1 MQFTHSL
8 AIIPKNLA
16 LQNAKKRTKK
26 IMPKKYTLGID
37 IGSTTVKYVV
47 CDENFSIVAK
57 AYTPHDTKQASTLLR
72 LLEELSQT
80 YGELYSNIEKV
91 YITGSGATRIAPT
104 INARFVQEVNA
115 VVLAVEHNHPD
126 VRAVIELGGQ
136 DAKIMHFKQD
146 ENGKKSVITSMNDKC
161 ASGTGATIEKC
172 TMKVG
177 MESEEIQKLIFQ
189 TDTLHHVAA
198 KCGVFAETDI
208 VNLVKTSVP
217 REEIMNSLADA
228 IVMQNLTVLTRGNTL
243 MPNVLLLGG
252 PNAYLPFLQ
261 ECWRMRIAEIWDERD
276 IAYDK
281 HNINQLINVPENA
294 QYYAALGAVIF
305 GEGEANN
312 GKDFAGLT
320 QLKTLVESGDIDED
334 DNCDTPLVKSSE
346 ELLAFKDTYAIK
358 PFKTPTLTKK
368 TTCFL
373 GIDGGSTSSKAVLCD
388 EEGKLLLKVYQ
399 LSKGNPIVDTLELL
413 EKIEAQN
420 SHGFYDIQGLG
431 VTGYAADVLEGALR
445 ADANI
450 IETIA
455 HMKSAQKTFGESIN
469 VICDIG
475 GQDIKV
481 LFMENGM
488 MKNFRLSNQ
497 CSAGNGTLLQSM
509 AKQFGVPM
517 EGFADVAFAAKKA
530 PMFNY
535 GCAVFLDTDRVN
547 FQKEGYSKEEL
558 FAGISKV
565 LPKNVWQYVVQAP
578 NLGAFGKH
586 FVLQGGT
593 QYNQAALKAQVD
605 YIKEKVPD
613 AKIDIHPHP
622 GEAGAY
628 GAALEAK
635 EIVMQRGYATFCGMK
650 EALQMTYTSKTD
662 ESTRCH
668 FCNIKCSRTFIDT
681 QTPSSES
688 VRYIAGFSCEEGTVE
703 SREALK
709 ALKSS
714 RKALQ
719 KSIPNL
725 VKKESIDL
733 FESHHKITDRPDASM
748 RIHEQ
753 KVKVTLGGWGPTLR
767 KEVSRP
773 FHLSSAQDKVYRHN
787 VKIAIP
793 KVLNIYSLAPF
804 LRTYLEALEVDSK
817 NIIFSDFSNEDMFL
831 EGAKYGSVDS
841 CYPAKVAQSH
851 VYALLYEK
859 KFARM
864 NFEYLWFP
872 SVTELPGY
880 VEYVTGQTSCPVISG
895 TPKVIW
901 SAFTK
906 EKNLFA
912 QKNIEYVDDAL
923 NFDNKKLLK
932 KQLFTQW
939 KERLRITEDESNWA
953 VEQAWKALDKNDE
966 KIMKEGRTILDEAV
980 ANDEIVILLLS
991 RPYHSDPGLNHEVLD
1006 EFQSLGYK
1014 TLSMRAIPKDE
1025 AYLSDYFGEEIKEGY
1040 IKSVYDI
1047 RDVWAE
1053 NYSTNSSQKVWAA
1066 KFAAR
1071 HPNVAV
1077 LDLSSFKCGH
1087 DAPTYA
1093 IIDKIL
1099 SASHTPHLTLHDID
1113 ANKPGGS
1120 IKIRVKTFAYT
1131 LEQYKQSLTPKGAKK
1146 QYNSYKKGVTA

>member
-1 MQFTHSL
+1 MTKV
-8 AIIPKNLA
+8 IKNKTYA
-16 LQNAKKRTKK
+16 
-26 IMPKKYTLGID
+26 LGID
-37 IGSTTVKYVV
+37 IGSTTVKYVL
-47 CDENFSIVAK
+47 CDTNFTIVAK
-57 AYTPHDTKQASTLLR
+57 AYTPHDTKQAPTLLN
-72 LLEELSQT
+72 LLETLSQSHKKQ
-80 YGELYSNIEKV
+80 YDQIDKV

-104 INARFVQEVNA
+104 LNARFVQEVNA
-115 VVLAVEHNHPD
+115 VVLAVENLHPD
-126 VRAVIELGGQ
+126 VNAVVELGGQ
-136 DAKIMHFKQD
+136 DAKIIHFKEGKD
-146 ENGKKSVITSMNDKC
+146 GKKTVLTSMNDKC

-177 MESEEIQKLIFQ
+177 MENSEVQKLTFQ
-189 TDTLHHVAA
+189 TDKLHHVAA

-217 REEIMNSLADA
+217 SNEIMNSLADA

-243 MPNVLLLGG
+243 MPKVLLLGG
-252 PNAYLPFLQ
+252 PNTYLPFLQ
-261 ECWRMRIAEIWDERD
+261 ECWRMRISELWDERG
-276 IAYDK
+276 ITYDK
-281 HNINQLINVPENA
+281 HNINELIIVPDNA

-305 GEGEANN
+305 GEGEANHD
-312 GKDFAGLT
+312 KSFSGLI
-320 QLKTLVESGDIDED
+320 QLKTLVDTGGNS
-334 DNCDTPLVKSSE
+334 DNANNDAPLVSSPE
-346 ELLAFKDTYAIK
+346 ELEAFKTRYTIK
-358 PFKTPTLTKK
+358 AFTPPVLTEK
-368 TTCFL
+368 TTCYL
-373 GIDGGSTSSKAVLCD
+373 GIDGGSTSSKAVLVD
-388 EEGKLLLKVYQ
+388 EKGELLLKVYQ
-399 LSKGNPIVDTLELL
+399 LSKGNPIKDTLELL
-413 EKIEAQN
+413 QKIKEAD
-420 SHGFYDIQGLG
+420 SHHYYDIKGLG
-431 VTGYAADVLEGALR
+431 VTGYAADVLGGALK

-455 HMKSAQKTFGESIN
+455 HMKSAQKAFGESIN

-509 AKQFGVPM
+509 AKQFGVPV
-517 EGFADVAFAAKKA
+517 EGFADVAFSAKKA

-547 FQKEGYSKEEL
+547 FQKEGYTKEEL

-578 NLGAFGKH
+578 NLAAFGNH

-605 YIKEKVPD
+605 YIKEKVPNARVD
-613 AKIDIHPHP
+613 VHPHP

-628 GAALEAK
+628 GAALEALHVVRHK
-635 EIVMQRGYATFCGMK
+635 GYASFVGLE

-668 FCNIKCSRTFIDT
+668 FCAINCSRTFIDT
-681 QTPSSES
+681 QTPSSDT
-688 VRYIAGFSCEEGTVE
+688 VRYIAGFACEDGTVE
-703 SREALK
+703 SVEAFK
-709 ALKSS
+709 ALKKE
-714 RKALQ
+714 RKGLQ
-719 KSIPNL
+719 ETVPNL
-725 VKKESIDL
+725 VKKESVSLFAPTYDL
-733 FESHHKITDRPDASM
+733 EESPTITTQIR
-748 RIHEQ
+748 EQ
-753 KVKVTLGGWGPTLR
+753 EDKVTLGGWGPTLR
-767 KEVSRP
+767 KEISRD
-773 FHLSSAQDKVYRHN
+773 FKLSTAEDQAYRKELH
-787 VKIAIP
+787 IAIP

-804 LRTYLEALEVDSK
+804 LRTYLEALGIPAL
-817 NIIFSDFSNEDMFL
+817 NIQFSGFSNEDMYL

-851 VYALLYEK
+851 VYSLMYSK
-859 KFARM
+859 KFAKKT
-864 NFEYLWFP
+864 FDYLWFP
-872 SVTELPGY
+872 AVTELPGY
-880 VEYVTGQTSCPVISG
+880 VKHTMGQTSCPIISG
-895 TPKVIW
+895 TPKVVW

-906 EKNLFA
+906 EKDLFEE
-912 QKNIEYVDDAL
+912 KGLTYVDEAL
-923 NFDNKKLLK
+923 NFDNKALLK
-932 KQLFTQW
+932 KQLFATW
-939 KERLRITEDESNWA
+939 SEYLRITEDENNWA
-953 VEQAWKALDKNDE
+953 AEQAWKALDQNDAE
-966 KIMKEGRTILDEAV
+966 IMREGRTVLDEV
-980 ANDEIVILLLS
+980 VKNNEIVILLLG

-1006 EFQSLGYK
+1006 EFQSLGFK

-1025 AYLSDYFGEEIKEGY
+1025 AYLMQYFGEDVVAGFIE
-1040 IKSVYDI
+1040 SPYDI
-1047 RDVWAE
+1047 RDVWLE
-1053 NYSTNSSQKVWAA
+1053 NFSTNSAQKVWAT

-1099 SASHTPHLTLHDID
+1099 GASRTPHLTLHDID

-1131 LEQYKQSLTPKGAKK
+1131 LEQYKQTL
-1146 QYNSYKKGVTA
+1146 QNSQKMVSPNDEKVLV

>member
-1 MQFTHSL
+1 MTK
-8 AIIPKNLA
+8 AIGKEQYA
-16 LQNAKKRTKK
+16 
-26 IMPKKYTLGID
+26 LGID
-37 IGSTTVKYVV
+37 IGSTTVKYVL
-47 CDENFSIVAK
+47 CDEHFNIVAK
-57 AYTPHDTKQASTLLR
+57 AYTPHDTKQAPTLLR

-80 YGELYSNIEKV
+80 HPNDYNKIDKV
-91 YITGSGATRIAPT
+91 YITGSGASRIAPT
-104 INARFVQEVNA
+104 LNARFVQEVNA
-115 VVLAVEHNHPD
+115 VVLAVEHNHPE

-136 DAKIMHFKQD
+136 DAKIIHFKQSED
-146 ENGKKSVITSMNDKC
+146 GKRSVLTSMNDKC

-177 MESEEIQKLIFQ
+177 MESEDVQKLVFQ
-189 TDTLHHVAA
+189 TDKLHHVAA

-217 REEIMNSLADA
+217 SDEIMNSLADA

-252 PNAYLPFLQ
+252 PNTYLPFLQ
-261 ECWRMRIAEIWDERD
+261 ECWRMRISEIWDERGVP
-276 IAYDK
+276 YDK
-281 HNINQLINVPENA
+281 SKINALISVPDNA

-312 GKDFAGLT
+312 DKPFTGLI
-320 QLKTLVESGDIDED
+320 QLKTLVDTGGTTSN
-334 DNCDTPLVKSSE
+334 DNNDAPLVSSE
-346 ELLAFKDTYAIK
+346 EELKAFKDAYAIK
-358 PFKTPTLTKK
+358 PFTPPVLTEKTI
-368 TTCFL
+368 CFL
-373 GIDGGSTSSKAVLCD
+373 GLDGGSTSSKAVLCD
-388 EEGKLLLKVYQ
+388 ENGEMLLKVYQ
-399 LSKGNPIVDTLELL
+399 LSKGNPIEDTLELL
-413 EKIEAQN
+413 QEIQAN
-420 SHGFYDIQGLG
+420 DPHGYYDVKGLG
-431 VTGYAADVLEGALR
+431 VTGYAADVLGGALN

-455 HMKSAQKTFGESIN
+455 HMKSAQKAFGESIN

-509 AKQFGVPM
+509 AKQFGVPV
-517 EGFADVAFAAKKA
+517 EGFADIAFAAKQA

-578 NLGAFGKH
+578 NLAAFGDH

-605 YIKEKVPD
+605 YIKDKVPHARVD
-613 AKIDIHPHP
+613 VHPHP

-628 GAALEAK
+628 GAAIEAK
-635 EIVMQRGYATFCGMK
+635 DVVQQRGHATFSGMK
-650 EALQMTYTSKTD
+650 EALQMTYTSRTD
-662 ESTRCH
+662 EETRCT
-668 FCNIKCSRTFIDT
+668 FCSINCSRTFIDT
-681 QTPSSES
+681 QTPSSDT

-703 SREALK
+703 SHAALK
-709 ALKSS
+709 ILKDS
-714 RKALQ
+714 RKNLQ
-719 KSIPNL
+719 KNTPNL

-733 FESHHKITDRPDASM
+733 FTSNYTLESSPTDTTKIT
-748 RIHEQ
+748 EQ
-753 KVKVTLGGWGPTLR
+753 QVKVTLGGWGPTLR
-767 KEVSRP
+767 KQVHRN
-773 FHLSSAQDKVYRHN
+773 FQLSTIHDKNYRRN
-787 VKIAIP
+787 LKIAIP

-804 LRTYLEALEVDSK
+804 LRTYLEALDLSAT
-817 NIIFSDFSNEDMFL
+817 NILFSDFSNEDMFL

-859 KFARM
+859 KFARK
-864 NFEYLWFP
+864 NFEYMWFP
-872 SVTELPGY
+872 AVTELPGY
-880 VEYVTGQTSCPVISG
+880 VKHTMGQTSCPIISG
-895 TPKVIW
+895 TPKVVY

-906 EKNLFA
+906 ERDLF
-912 QKNIEYVDDAL
+912 KEKEIDYVEDAL
-923 NFDNKKLLK
+923 NFDNKALLK
-932 KQLFTQW
+932 KQLFNTW
-939 KERLRITEDESNWA
+939 KTKLRITEDENNWA
-953 VEQAWKALDKNDE
+953 VEQAWKALDQNDAD
-966 KIMKEGRTILDEAV
+966 IMSEGRTILDDAI
-980 ANDEIVILLLS
+980 ANDEVVILLLG

-1006 EFQSLGYK
+1006 EFQSLGFK

-1025 AYLSDYFGEEIKEGY
+1025 SYLSQYFAADVKQQHVT
-1040 IKSVYDI
+1040 SAYDI

-1053 NYSTNSSQKVWAA
+1053 NFSTNSAQKVWAA

-1071 HPNVAV
+1071 HPNLAV

-1099 SASHTPHLTLHDID
+1099 GASRTPHLTLHDID

-1131 LEQYKQSLTPKGAKK
+1131 LDQYQHTLTNRKVLSPDNTHQSQVA
-1146 QYNSYKKGVTA
+1146 GVLV

>member
-1 MQFTHSL
+1 MTKPL
-8 AIIPKNLA
+8 I
-16 LQNAKKRTKK
+16 AK
-26 IMPKKYTLGID
+26 YALGID

-47 CDENFSIVAK
+47 CDEHFNILQK
-57 AYTPHDTKQASTLLR
+57 AYTPHDTKQAPTLLR
-72 LLEELSQT
+72 LLQELSLT
-80 YGELYSNIEKV
+80 HPDIYNNIDKV

-115 VVLAVEHNHPD
+115 VVLAVEHLHPD

-136 DAKIMHFKQD
+136 DAKIMHFKVSED
-146 ENGKKSVITSMNDKC
+146 GKRSVLSSMNDKC

-177 MESEEIQKLIFQ
+177 MESDEVQKLTFE
-189 TDTLHHVAA
+189 TDKLHHVAA

-217 REEIMNSLADA
+217 SHEIMNSLADA

-243 MPNVLLLGG
+243 MPKVLLLGG
-252 PNAYLPFLQ
+252 PNTYLPFLQ
-261 ECWRMRIAEIWDERD
+261 ECWRMRISELWDERGVQ
-276 IAYDK
+276 YDK
-281 HNINQLINVPENA
+281 EKIHELIIVPDNA

-305 GEGEANN
+305 GEGEANHD
-312 GKDFAGLT
+312 KPFTGLI
-320 QLKTLVESGDIDED
+320 QLKTLVDTGGVTQNEND
-334 DNCDTPLVKSSE
+334 DTPLVSSTE
-346 ELLAFKDTYAIK
+346 ELQAFQEQYTIK
-358 PFKTPTLTKK
+358 AFTPPVLTEK

-388 EEGKLLLKVYQ
+388 AQGKLLLKVYQ

-413 EKIEAQN
+413 QKIQAQDPN
-420 SHGFYDIQGLG
+420 HFYDIRGLG
-431 VTGYAADVLEGALR
+431 VTGYAADVLGGALN

-455 HMKSAQKTFGESIN
+455 HMKSAQKAFGEDIN

-509 AKQFGVPM
+509 AKQFGVPI
-517 EGFADVAFAAKKA
+517 ENYADTAFSAKKA
-530 PMFNY
+530 PLFNY

-558 FAGISKV
+558 FAGIAKV

-578 NLGAFGKH
+578 NLAAFGDH

-593 QYNQAALKAQVD
+593 QYNQAALKAQID
-605 YIKEKVPD
+605 YIKDKVPH
-613 AKIDIHPHP
+613 ARIDVHPHP

-635 EIVMQRGYATFCGMK
+635 DMVTQRGYATFVGME

-668 FCNIKCSRTFIDT
+668 FCSINCSRTFIDT
-681 QTPSSES
+681 QTPSSQS

-703 SREALK
+703 SHEALK
-709 ALKSS
+709 LLKES
-714 RKALQ
+714 RKNLQ
-719 KSIPNL
+719 QNTPNL
-725 VKKESIDL
+725 VKKESMSLFAPTYDL
-733 FESHHKITDRPDASM
+733 ETKPTASTQ
-748 RIHEQ
+748 IKEQ
-753 KVKVTLGGWGPTLR
+753 QVKVTLGGWGPTLR
-767 KEVSRP
+767 KEISRN
-773 FHLSSAQDKVYRHN
+773 FLESSPESKNYRKN
-787 VKIAIP
+787 LQIAIP

-804 LRTYLEALEVDSK
+804 LRTYLEALDLSPMH
-817 NIIFSDFSNEDMFL
+817 IQFSGFSNEDMFL

-851 VYALLYEK
+851 VYALMYSK
-859 KFARM
+859 KFAKKH
-864 NFEYLWFP
+864 FDHLWFP
-872 SVTELPGY
+872 AVTHLPGY
-880 VEYVTGQTSCPVISG
+880 LKHTMGQTSCPIISG
-895 TPKVIW
+895 TPKVVY

-906 EKNLFA
+906 EKNLFEE
-912 QKNIEYVDDAL
+912 KGIDYVEDAL
-923 NFDNKKLLK
+923 NFDNRDLLK
-932 KQLFTQW
+932 KQLFHTW
-939 KERLRITEDESNWA
+939 KDKLRITEDENNWA
-953 VEQAWKALDKNDE
+953 VEQAWKALEQNDAN
-966 KIMKEGRTILDEAV
+966 IMQEGRSILDEAV
-980 ANDEIVILLLS
+980 KKDEIVILLLG

-1006 EFQSLGYK
+1006 EFQSLGFK

-1025 AYLSDYFGEEIKEGY
+1025 TYLMQYFKNDIDFGY
-1040 IKSVYDI
+1040 VESPYDI

-1053 NYSTNSSQKVWAA
+1053 NFSTNSAQKVWAA

-1099 SASHTPHLTLHDID
+1099 GASRTPHLTLHDID

-1131 LEQYKQSLTPKGAKK
+1131 LEQYQKRLRDQQQIT
-1146 QYNSYKKGVTA
+1146 YNTEQEEMTV

>member
-1 MQFTHSL
+1 MTKAMKHSTY
-8 AIIPKNLA
+8 A
-16 LQNAKKRTKK
+16 
-26 IMPKKYTLGID
+26 LGID
-37 IGSTTVKYVV
+37 IGSTTVKYVL
-47 CDENFSIVAK
+47 CDTNFNIVAK
-57 AYTPHDTKQASTLLR
+57 AYTPHDTKQAPTLLT
-72 LLEELSQT
+72 LLETLSETHKEQ
-80 YGELYSNIEKV
+80 YDLIDKV
-91 YITGSGATRIAPT
+91 YITGSGASRIAPT
-104 INARFVQEVNA
+104 LNARFVQEVNA
-115 VVLAVEHNHPD
+115 VVLAVENLHPD
-126 VRAVIELGGQ
+126 VNAVVELGGQ
-136 DAKIMHFKQD
+136 DAKIIHFKEGKD
-146 ENGKKSVITSMNDKC
+146 GKKTVLTSMNDKC

-177 MESEEIQKLIFQ
+177 MENSEVQKLTFQ
-189 TDTLHHVAA
+189 TDKLHHVAA

-217 REEIMNSLADA
+217 SNEIMNSLADA

-243 MPNVLLLGG
+243 MPKVLLLGG
-252 PNAYLPFLQ
+252 PNTYLPFLQ
-261 ECWRMRIAEIWDERD
+261 ECWRMRIAELWDERG

-281 HNINQLINVPENA
+281 ANINELIIVPDNA

-305 GEGEANN
+305 GEGEDNHD
-312 GKDFAGLT
+312 KSFSGLI
-320 QLKTLVESGDIDED
+320 QLKTLVDTGGNS
-334 DNCDTPLVKSSE
+334 DNANNDAPLVSSPE
-346 ELLAFKDTYAIK
+346 ELEAFKTRYTIK
-358 PFKTPTLTKK
+358 AFTPPVLTEK
-368 TTCFL
+368 TTCYL
-373 GIDGGSTSSKAVLCD
+373 GIDGGSTSSKAVLVD
-388 EEGKLLLKVYQ
+388 ENGELLLKVYQ
-399 LSKGNPIVDTLELL
+399 LSKGNPIKDTLELL
-413 EKIEAQN
+413 EKIREAD
-420 SHGFYDIQGLG
+420 SHPYYDIKGLG
-431 VTGYAADVLEGALR
+431 VTGYAADVLGGALK

-455 HMKSAQKTFGESIN
+455 HMKSAQKAFGKSIN

-509 AKQFGVPM
+509 AKQFGVPV
-517 EGFADVAFAAKKA
+517 EGFADVAFAAKQA

-547 FQKEGYSKEEL
+547 FQKEGYTKEEL

-578 NLGAFGKH
+578 NLAAFGDH

-605 YIKEKVPD
+605 YIKEKVPNARVD
-613 AKIDIHPHP
+613 VHPHP

-628 GAALEAK
+628 GAALEALHVVK
-635 EIVMQRGYATFCGMK
+635 QKGYASFVGLE

-668 FCNIKCSRTFIDT
+668 FCTINCSRTFIDT
-681 QTPSSES
+681 QTPSSDT
-688 VRYIAGFSCEEGTVE
+688 VRYIAGFACEDGTVE
-703 SREALK
+703 SVEAFKTLK
-709 ALKSS
+709 KE
-714 RKALQ
+714 RKGLQ
-719 KSIPNL
+719 ETVPNL
-725 VKKESIDL
+725 VKKESVSLFAPTYDL
-733 FESHHKITDRPDASM
+733 E
-748 RIHEQ
+748 EQ
-753 KVKVTLGGWGPTLR
+753 PTVETQVREQQVKVTFGGWGPTLR
-767 KEVSRP
+767 KEVSRD
-773 FHLSSAQDKVYRHN
+773 FEHSTAEDQAYRKELH
-787 VKIAIP
+787 IAIP

-804 LRTYLEALEVDSK
+804 LRTYLEALGIPAL
-817 NIIFSDFSNEDMFL
+817 NIQFSGFSNEDMYL

-851 VYALLYEK
+851 VYSLMYSK
-859 KFARM
+859 KFAKKA
-864 NFEYLWFP
+864 FDYLWFP
-872 SVTELPGY
+872 AVTELPGY
-880 VEYVTGQTSCPVISG
+880 VKHTMGQTSCPIISG
-895 TPKVIW
+895 TPKVVW

-906 EKNLFA
+906 EKDLFEE
-912 QKNIEYVDDAL
+912 KGLTYVDEAL
-923 NFDNKKLLK
+923 NFDNKALLK
-932 KQLFTQW
+932 KQLFATW
-939 KERLRITEDESNWA
+939 SDYLRITEDENNWA
-953 VEQAWKALDKNDE
+953 AEQAWKALDQNDAD
-966 KIMKEGRTILDEAV
+966 IMREGRALLDEV
-980 ANDEIVILLLS
+980 VENNEIIILLLG

-1006 EFQSLGYK
+1006 EFQSLGFK

-1025 AYLSDYFGEEIKEGY
+1025 AYLMQYFGEDVEAGFIE
-1040 IKSVYDI
+1040 SPYDI
-1047 RDVWAE
+1047 RDVWLE
-1053 NYSTNSSQKVWAA
+1053 NFSTNSAQKVWAA

-1099 SASHTPHLTLHDID
+1099 GASRTPHLTLHDID

-1131 LEQYKQSLTPKGAKK
+1131 LEQYKQTLQNAQKMVSPNDEKVL
-1146 QYNSYKKGVTA
+1146 V

>member
-1 MQFTHSL
+1 M
-8 AIIPKNLA
+8 KE
-16 LQNAKKRTKK
+16 
-26 IMPKKYTLGID
+26 KYALGID
-37 IGSTTVKYVV
+37 IGSTTVKYVL
-47 CDENFSIVAK
+47 CNQHFHILAK
-57 AYTPHDTKQASTLLR
+57 DYTAHDTKQAPTLLR
-72 LLEELSQT
+72 LLEELSDTQPD
-80 YGELYSNIEKV
+80 LYTKIDKV
-91 YITGSGATRIAPT
+91 YITGSGASRIAPT

-126 VRAVIELGGQ
+126 VRAVVELGGQ
-136 DAKIMHFKQD
+136 DAKIIHFKQSED
-146 ENGKKSVITSMNDKC
+146 GKKSVLTSMNDKC

-177 MESEEIQKLIFQ
+177 MESEDVQKLVFE
-189 TDTLHHVAA
+189 TDKLHHVAA

-217 REEIMNSLADA
+217 SNEIMNSLADA

-252 PNAYLPFLQ
+252 PNTYLPFLQ
-261 ECWRMRIAEIWDERD
+261 ECWRMRISEIWDERGV
-276 IAYDK
+276 AYDK
-281 HNINQLINVPENA
+281 EKINELITVPDNA

-312 GKDFAGLT
+312 DKPFTGLI
-320 QLKTLVESGDIDED
+320 QLKTLVDTGGITQN
-334 DNCDTPLVKSSE
+334 DNNDTPLISSQE
-346 ELLAFKDTYAIK
+346 ELEAFQKAYAIN
-358 PFKTPTLTKK
+358 PFVPPVLTQK

-388 EEGKLLLKVYQ
+388 EKGELLLKVYQ

-413 EKIEAQN
+413 EKIQEQDPH
-420 SHGFYDIQGLG
+420 SYYDVKGLG
-431 VTGYAADVLEGALR
+431 VTGYAADVLGGALK

-455 HMKSAQKTFGESIN
+455 HMKSAQKAFGDDIN

-509 AKQFGVPM
+509 AKQFGVPV
-517 EGFADVAFAAKKA
+517 ENFADIAFAAKQA

-578 NLGAFGKH
+578 NLAAFGDH

-605 YIKEKVPD
+605 YIKDKVPH
-613 AKIDIHPHP
+613 AKVDVHPHP

-628 GAALEAK
+628 GAAIEARD
-635 EIVMQRGYATFCGMK
+635 VVHQRGYATFVGMP

-668 FCNIKCSRTFIDT
+668 FCSINCSRTFIDT
-681 QTPSSES
+681 QTPSSET

-703 SREALK
+703 SHEALK
-709 ALKSS
+709 ILKDS
-714 RKALQ
+714 RKDLQ
-719 KSIPNL
+719 ENTPNL
-725 VKKESIDL
+725 VKKESMSL
-733 FESHHKITDRPDASM
+733 FAPTYNLEEKPTDSTQ
-748 RIHEQ
+748 ISEQ
-753 KVKVTLGGWGPTLR
+753 QVKVTLGGWGPTLR
-767 KEVSRP
+767 KQVQRNFNTSNDT
-773 FHLSSAQDKVYRHN
+773 DKMYRKGLH
-787 VKIAIP
+787 IAIP

-804 LRTYLEALEVDSK
+804 LRTYLEALDI
-817 NIIFSDFSNEDMFL
+817 NPLQIQFSGFSNEDMFL

-851 VYALLYEK
+851 VYSLLYDK
-859 KFARM
+859 KFARKSFNYM
-864 NFEYLWFP
+864 WFP
-872 SVTELPGY
+872 AVTELPGY
-880 VEYVTGQTSCPVISG
+880 VKHTMGQTSCPIISG
-895 TPKVIW
+895 TPKVVY

-906 EKNLFA
+906 EKNLFEE
-912 QKNIEYVDDAL
+912 KGIDYVEDAL
-923 NFDNKKLLK
+923 NFDNKALLK
-932 KQLFTQW
+932 KQLFQTWQE
-939 KERLRITEDESNWA
+939 KLKITEDENNWA
-953 VEQAWKALDKNDE
+953 ADQAWKALDKNDAD
-966 KIMKEGRTILDEAV
+966 IMKEGRQILDDAV
-980 ANDEIVILLLS
+980 SNNEVIILLLG
-991 RPYHSDPGLNHEVLD
+991 RPYHSDPGMNHEVLD
-1006 EFQSLGYK
+1006 EFQSLGFK
-1014 TLSMRAIPKDE
+1014 TISMRAIPKDQD
-1025 AYLSDYFGEEIKEGY
+1025 YLMQYFNHDVVSNHIE
-1040 IKSVYDI
+1040 SPYDI

-1053 NYSTNSSQKVWAA
+1053 NFSTNSAQKVWAA

-1087 DAPTYA
+1087 DAPTYS

-1099 SASHTPHLTLHDID
+1099 GASRTPHLTLHDID

-1131 LEQYKQSLTPKGAKK
+1131 LEQYKRTLTQKTSTEAITKK
-1146 QYNSYKKGVTA
+1146 EGVLV

>member
-1 MQFTHSL
+1 MTQ
-8 AIIPKNLA
+8 
-16 LQNAKKRTKK
+16 
-26 IMPKKYTLGID
+26 IMIEKYALGID

-47 CDENFSIVAK
+47 CDSHFNICAK
-57 AYTPHDTKQASTLLR
+57 AYTAHDTKQAPTLLR

-80 YGELYSNIEKV
+80 HPDIYNKINKV
-91 YITGSGATRIAPT
+91 YITGSGASRIAPT

-126 VRAVIELGGQ
+126 VRAVVELGGQ
-136 DAKIMHFKQD
+136 DAKIIHFKQSED
-146 ENGKKSVITSMNDKC
+146 GKKSVLTSMNDKC

-177 MESEEIQKLIFQ
+177 MESADVQKLTFQ
-189 TDTLHHVAA
+189 TDKLHHVAA

-217 REEIMNSLADA
+217 SDEIMNSLADA

-252 PNAYLPFLQ
+252 PNTYLPFLQ
-261 ECWRMRIAEIWDERD
+261 ECWRMRIAEIWDERGVP
-276 IAYDK
+276 YDK
-281 HNINQLINVPENA
+281 NNINALINVPENA

-312 GKDFAGLT
+312 DKPFTGLI
-320 QLKTLVESGDIDED
+320 QLKTMVDTGGMTQN
-334 DNCDTPLVKSSE
+334 DNNDTPLVSSPE
-346 ELLAFKDTYAIK
+346 ELQAFKDAYTIK
-358 PFKTPTLTKK
+358 PFIPPVLTEK

-388 EEGKLLLKVYQ
+388 EEGELLLKVYQ
-399 LSKGNPIVDTLELL
+399 LSGGNPIEDTLELL
-413 EKIEAQN
+413 EKIKAQDP
-420 SHGFYDIQGLG
+420 HGHYDIKGLG
-431 VTGYAADVLEGALR
+431 VTGYAAEVLGGALN

-455 HMKSAQKTFGESIN
+455 HMRSAQKAFGESIN

-509 AKQFGVPM
+509 AKQFGVPV
-517 EGFADVAFAAKKA
+517 EEFADVAFAAKQA
-530 PMFNY
+530 PLFNY

-578 NLGAFGKH
+578 NLAAFGDH

-605 YIKEKVPD
+605 YIKD
-613 AKIDIHPHP
+613 KIPHAIVDVHPHP

-628 GAALEAK
+628 GAAIEAK
-635 EIVMQRGYATFCGMK
+635 DVVRQRGYATFVGMD
-650 EALQMTYTSKTD
+650 EALQMTYTSRTD
-662 ESTRCH
+662 ESTRCT
-668 FCNIKCSRTFIDT
+668 FCSINCSRTFIDT
-681 QTPSSES
+681 QTPSSKS

-703 SREALK
+703 SHEALK
-709 ALKSS
+709 LLKDS
-714 RKALQ
+714 RKDLQ
-719 KSIPNL
+719 KNIPNL
-725 VKKESIDL
+725 VKKESYALFAPTYDL
-733 FESHHKITDRPDASM
+733 EEKPTAFTQIE
-748 RIHEQ
+748 EQ

-767 KEVSRP
+767 KKVSRS
-773 FHLSSAQDKVYRHN
+773 FQLSSAEQLALRKEIKV
-787 VKIAIP
+787 AIP
-793 KVLNIYSLAPF
+793 KVLNVYSLAPF
-804 LRTYLEALEVDSK
+804 LRTYLEALDLSPM
-817 NIIFSDFSNEDMFL
+817 NIVFSGFSNEDMFL

-851 VYALLYEK
+851 VYSLLFDK
-859 KFARM
+859 KYVRK
-864 NFEYLWFP
+864 NFDHIWFP
-872 SVTELPGY
+872 AVTELPGY
-880 VEYVTGQTSCPVISG
+880 VKHTMGQTSCPIVSG
-895 TPKVIW
+895 TPKVVY

-906 EKNLFA
+906 EKNLFEIA
-912 QKNIEYVDDAL
+912 QVNYVENAL
-923 NFDNKKLLK
+923 NFDNPNLLK
-932 KQLFTQW
+932 KQLFSTW
-939 KERLRITEDESNWA
+939 KDLLHMSEDENNWA
-953 VEQAWKALDKNDE
+953 VEQAWKALAKNDAD
-966 KIMKEGRTILDEAV
+966 IMKEGREILDNAV
-980 ANDEIVILLLS
+980 KNNEVVILLLA
-991 RPYHSDPGLNHEVLD
+991 RPYHSDPGMNHEVLD
-1006 EFQSLGYK
+1006 EFQSLGFK
-1014 TLSMRAIPKDE
+1014 TLSMRAIPKDTK
-1025 AYLSDYFGEEIKEGY
+1025 YLSQYFKHDISHG
-1040 IKSVYDI
+1040 SVESAYDI

-1053 NYSTNSSQKVWAA
+1053 NFSTNSAQKVWAA

-1099 SASHTPHLTLHDID
+1099 GASRTPHLTLHDID

-1131 LEQYKQSLTPKGAKK
+1131 LDQYKQTLINPYKKEHISLTQKE
-1146 QYNSYKKGVTA
+1146 GVTV

>member
-1 MQFTHSL
+1 MNKMML
-8 AIIPKNLA
+8 E
-16 LQNAKKRTKK
+16 
-26 IMPKKYTLGID
+26 KYSLGID
-37 IGSTTVKYVV
+37 IGSTTVKYVL
-47 CDENFSIVAK
+47 CDVDFNILAK
-57 AYTPHDTKQASTLLR
+57 AYTPHDTKQAPTLLK
-72 LLEELSQT
+72 LLETLSQT
-80 YGELYSNIEKV
+80 HPNYYNKIDKV
-91 YITGSGATRIAPT
+91 YITGSGASRIAPT
-104 INARFVQEVNA
+104 LNARFVQEVNA
-115 VVLAVEHNHPD
+115 VVLAVEHHHPD
-126 VRAVIELGGQ
+126 VRAVVELGGQ
-136 DAKIMHFKQD
+136 DAKIIHFKQSED
-146 ENGKKSVITSMNDKC
+146 GKKSVLTSMNDKC

-177 MESEEIQKLIFQ
+177 MESEDIQKLSFQ
-189 TDTLHHVAA
+189 TDKLHHVAA

-217 REEIMNSLADA
+217 SNEIMNSLADA

-243 MPNVLLLGG
+243 MPKVLLLGG
-252 PNAYLPFLQ
+252 PNTYLPFLQ
-261 ECWRMRIAEIWDERD
+261 ECWRMRITELWDERE

-281 HNINQLINVPENA
+281 SNINELINVPDNA

-305 GEGEANN
+305 GEGEANHD
-312 GKDFAGLT
+312 KSFTGLI
-320 QLKTLVESGDIDED
+320 QLKTLV
-334 DNCDTPLVKSSE
+334 DTGGTTQNENNDSPLIQSE
-346 ELLAFKDTYAIK
+346 EELVAFKHDYAIK
-358 PFKTPTLTKK
+358 PFISPVLTEK
-368 TTCFL
+368 TTCFM

-388 EEGKLLLKVYQ
+388 EKGELLLKVYQ
-399 LSKGNPIVDTLELL
+399 LSKGNPIADTLELL
-413 EKIEAQN
+413 EKIQEQDP
-420 SHGFYDIQGLG
+420 HGYYEIKGLG
-431 VTGYAADVLEGALR
+431 VTGYAADVLEGALK

-455 HMKSAQKTFGESIN
+455 HMKSAQKAFGESIN

-488 MKNFRLSNQ
+488 MKIFRLSNQ
-497 CSAGNGTLLQSM
+497 CSAGKGTLLQSM
-509 AKQFGVPM
+509 AKQFGVPV
-517 EGFADVAFAAKKA
+517 EGFAEVAFKAKQA

-578 NLGAFGKH
+578 NLAAFGDH

-605 YIKEKVPD
+605 YIKEKVPH
-613 AKIDIHPHP
+613 AKVDVHPHP

-628 GAALEAK
+628 GAAIEARDVVAQK
-635 EIVMQRGYATFCGMK
+635 GKATFVGLQ
-650 EALQMTYTSKTD
+650 ESLQMTYTSKTD

-668 FCNIKCSRTFIDT
+668 FCNINCSRTFIDT
-681 QTPSSES
+681 QTPSSDT

-703 SREALK
+703 SHEALK
-709 ALKSS
+709 ILKDS
-714 RKALQ
+714 RRSLQ
-719 KSIPNL
+719 ENTPNL
-725 VKKESIDL
+725 VKKESVDL
-733 FESHHKITDRPDASM
+733 FKSNYTLEASPTTKTKIS
-748 RIHEQ
+748 EQ
-753 KVKVTLGGWGPTLR
+753 QIRVTLGGWGPTLR
-767 KEVSRP
+767 KQVQRNFEVSDI
-773 FHLSSAQDKVYRHN
+773 HDKNYRRN

-804 LRTYLEALEVDSK
+804 LRTYLEALDISET
-817 NIIFSDFSNEDMFL
+817 NIHFSDFSNEDMFL

-859 KFARM
+859 KFARK
-864 NFEYLWFP
+864 NFDYMWFP
-872 SVTELPGY
+872 AVTELPGY
-880 VEYVTGQTSCPVISG
+880 VKHTMGQTSCPIISG
-895 TPKVIW
+895 TPKVVY

-906 EKNLFA
+906 ERDLFKE
-912 QKNIEYVDDAL
+912 KNIDYVEDAL
-923 NFDNKKLLK
+923 NFDRHDLLK
-932 KQLFTQW
+932 KQLFKTW
-939 KERLRITEDESNWA
+939 GTRLHITEDENNWA
-953 VEQAWKALDKNDE
+953 VDQAWKSLKENDE
-966 KIMKEGRTILDEAV
+966 EIMREGRKILDDAIL
-980 ANDEIVILLLS
+980 NDEVVILLLG
-991 RPYHSDPGLNHEVLD
+991 RPYHTDPGLNHEVLD
-1006 EFQSLGYK
+1006 EFQSLGFK

-1025 AYLSDYFGEEIKEGY
+1025 AYLSSYFDKEINEG
-1040 IKSVYDI
+1040 IVESAYDI
-1047 RDVWAE
+1047 RDVWEE
-1053 NYSTNSSQKVWAA
+1053 NYSTNSTQKVWAA

-1087 DAPTYA
+1087 DAPTYS

-1099 SASHTPHLTLHDID
+1099 GASRTPHLTLHDID

-1131 LEQYKQSLTPKGAKK
+1131 LDQYKRQLTKLEE
-1146 QYNSYKKGVTA
+1146 NNHLESEGVLV

>member
-1 MQFTHSL
+1 MNKMML
-8 AIIPKNLA
+8 
-16 LQNAKKRTKK
+16 
-26 IMPKKYTLGID
+26 KKYSLGID
-37 IGSTTVKYVV
+37 IGSTTAKYVL
-47 CDENFSIVAK
+47 CDVDFNILAK
-57 AYTPHDTKQASTLLR
+57 AYTPHDTKQAPTLLR
-72 LLEELSQT
+72 LLEALSHT
-80 YGELYSNIEKV
+80 HPDYYNKIDKV
-91 YITGSGATRIAPT
+91 YITGSGASRIAPT

-115 VVLAVEHNHPD
+115 VVLAVEHHHPD
-126 VRAVIELGGQ
+126 VRAVVELGGQ
-136 DAKIMHFKQD
+136 DAKIIHFKQSED
-146 ENGKKSVITSMNDKC
+146 GKKSVLTSMNDKC

-177 MESEEIQKLIFQ
+177 MESEDIQKLSFQ
-189 TDTLHHVAA
+189 TDKLHHVAA

-217 REEIMNSLADA
+217 SNEIMNSLADA

-243 MPNVLLLGG
+243 MPKVLLLGG
-252 PNAYLPFLQ
+252 PNTYLPFLQ
-261 ECWRMRIAEIWDERD
+261 ECWRMRITELWDERE

-281 HNINQLINVPENA
+281 ANINELINVPDNA

-305 GEGEANN
+305 GEGEANHD
-312 GKDFAGLT
+312 KSFTGLI
-320 QLKTLVESGDIDED
+320 QLKTLV
-334 DNCDTPLVKSSE
+334 DTGGTTQNENNDSPLIQSAE
-346 ELLAFKDTYAIK
+346 ELKVFQNNYAIK
-358 PFKTPTLTKK
+358 DFIPPILTEK
-368 TTCFL
+368 TTCFM

-388 EEGKLLLKVYQ
+388 EKGELLLKVYQ
-399 LSKGNPIVDTLELL
+399 LSKGNPIADTLELL
-413 EKIEAQN
+413 EKIQEQDP
-420 SHGFYDIQGLG
+420 HGYYEVKGLG
-431 VTGYAADVLEGALR
+431 VTGYAADVLEGALK

-455 HMKSAQKTFGESIN
+455 HMKSAQKAFGESIN

-509 AKQFGVPM
+509 AKQFGVPV
-517 EGFADVAFAAKKA
+517 EGFADVAFEAKQA

-578 NLGAFGKH
+578 NLAAFGDH

-605 YIKEKVPD
+605 YIKEKVPH
-613 AKIDIHPHP
+613 AKVDVHPHP

-628 GAALEAK
+628 GAAIEARDVVAQK
-635 EIVMQRGYATFCGMK
+635 GKATFVGLQ

-668 FCNIKCSRTFIDT
+668 FCSINCSRTFIDT
-681 QTPSSES
+681 QTPSSDT

-703 SREALK
+703 SHEALK
-709 ALKSS
+709 ILKDS
-714 RKALQ
+714 RKSLQ
-719 KSIPNL
+719 KNTPNL
-725 VKKESIDL
+725 VKKESVDL
-733 FESHHKITDRPDASM
+733 FKSNYTLEASPTTKTKIS
-748 RIHEQ
+748 EQ
-753 KVKVTLGGWGPTLR
+753 QIRVTLGGWGPTLR
-767 KEVSRP
+767 KQVQRNFEVSDI
-773 FHLSSAQDKVYRHN
+773 HDKNYRRN

-804 LRTYLEALEVDSK
+804 LRTYLEALGVSET
-817 NIIFSDFSNEDMFL
+817 NIHFSDFSNEDMFL

-859 KFARM
+859 KFARK
-864 NFEYLWFP
+864 NFEYMWFP
-872 SVTELPGY
+872 AVTELPGY
-880 VEYVTGQTSCPVISG
+880 VKHTMGQTSCPIISG
-895 TPKVIW
+895 TPKVVY

-906 EKNLFA
+906 ERDLFKE
-912 QKNIEYVDDAL
+912 KNIDYVEDAL
-923 NFDNKKLLK
+923 NFDRRDLLK
-932 KQLFTQW
+932 KQLFKTW
-939 KERLRITEDESNWA
+939 RTRLRITEDENNWA
-953 VEQAWKALDKNDE
+953 VDQAWKALKENDE
-966 KIMKEGRTILDEAV
+966 EIMKEGRKVLDDAV
-980 ANDEIVILLLS
+980 QNDEIVILLLG

-1006 EFQSLGYK
+1006 EFQSLGFK
-1014 TLSMRAIPKDE
+1014 TISMRAIPKDE
-1025 AYLSDYFGEEIKEGY
+1025 NYLSTYFDHDIKKGHVE
-1040 IKSVYDI
+1040 SAYDI
-1047 RDVWAE
+1047 RDVWEE
-1053 NYSTNSSQKVWAA
+1053 NYSTNSTQKVWAA

-1087 DAPTYA
+1087 DAPTYS

-1099 SASHTPHLTLHDID
+1099 GASRTPHLTLHDID

-1131 LEQYKQSLTPKGAKK
+1131 LDQYKRQLTKLEE
-1146 QYNSYKKGVTA
+1146 NNHLESEGVLV

>member
-1 MQFTHSL
+1 MHE
-8 AIIPKNLA
+8 
-16 LQNAKKRTKK
+16 
-26 IMPKKYTLGID
+26 KYALGID
-37 IGSTTVKYVV
+37 IGSTTVKYVL
-47 CDENFSIVAK
+47 CDDSFTILTK
-57 AYTPHDTKQASTLLR
+57 AYTPHDTKQAPTLLK
-72 LLEELSQT
+72 LLEDLQHN
-80 YGELYSNIEKV
+80 YPHYFNKIDKV
-91 YITGSGATRIAPT
+91 YITGSGASRIAPT

-115 VVLAVEHNHPD
+115 VVLAVEHHHPD
-126 VRAVIELGGQ
+126 VRAVVELGGQ
-136 DAKIMHFKQD
+136 DAKIIHFKQSED
-146 ENGKKSVITSMNDKC
+146 GKRSVLTSMNDKC

-177 MESEEIQKLIFQ
+177 MESEDIQKLSFQ
-189 TDTLHHVAA
+189 TDKLHHVAA

-217 REEIMNSLADA
+217 SDEIMNSLADA

-243 MPNVLLLGG
+243 MPKVLLLGG
-252 PNAYLPFLQ
+252 PNTYLPFLQ
-261 ECWRMRIAEIWDERD
+261 ECWRMRITELWDERG
-276 IAYDK
+276 ISYEK
-281 HNINQLINVPENA
+281 SNVNELINVPDNA

-305 GEGEANN
+305 GEGENN
-312 GKDFAGLT
+312 HDKSFSGLI
-320 QLKTLVESGDIDED
+320 QLKTLVDTGGKTEN
-334 DNCDTPLVKSSE
+334 DNNDTPLIQSQE
-346 ELLAFKDTYAIK
+346 ELDNFKNDYTIK
-358 PFKTPTLTKK
+358 PFSPPELTQR

-373 GIDGGSTSSKAVLCD
+373 GIDGGSTSSKAVLCN
-388 EEGKLLLKVYQ
+388 ESGELLLKVYQ
-399 LSKGNPIVDTLELL
+399 LSKGNPIADTLELL
-413 EKIEAQN
+413 EKIQKHDPN
-420 SHGFYDIQGLG
+420 GYYDVKGLG
-431 VTGYAADVLEGALR
+431 VTGYAADVLEGALN

-455 HMKSAQKTFGESIN
+455 HMKSAQMAFGESIN

-509 AKQFGVPM
+509 AKQFGVPV
-517 EGFADVAFAAKKA
+517 EGFADVAFEAKQA

-578 NLGAFGKH
+578 NLAAFGDH

-605 YIKEKVPD
+605 YIKDKVPH
-613 AKIDIHPHP
+613 ATVNVHPHP

-628 GAALEAK
+628 GAAIEARDVVK
-635 EIVMQRGYATFCGMK
+635 QRGSATFVGME

-662 ESTRCH
+662 ESTRCT
-668 FCNIKCSRTFIDT
+668 FCSINCSRTFIDT
-681 QTPSSES
+681 QTPSSDT

-703 SREALK
+703 SHEALK
-709 ALKSS
+709 ILKDS
-714 RKALQ
+714 RKSLQ
-719 KSIPNL
+719 EKTPNL
-725 VKKESIDL
+725 VKKESIEL
-733 FESHHKITDRPDASM
+733 FKSNYVLQIAPTETTKIK
-748 RIHEQ
+748 EQ
-753 KVKVTLGGWGPTLR
+753 QVKVTLGGWGPTLR
-767 KEVSRP
+767 EEVERS
-773 FHLSSAQDKVYRHN
+773 FQTSSIHDKNYRRH

-804 LRTYLEALEVDSK
+804 LRTYLEALGVSAT
-817 NIIFSDFSNEDMFL
+817 NIHFSDFSNEDMFL

-859 KFARM
+859 KFARK
-864 NFEYLWFP
+864 NFEYMWFP
-872 SVTELPGY
+872 AVTELPGY
-880 VEYVTGQTSCPVISG
+880 VQHTMGQTSCPIISG
-895 TPKVIW
+895 TPKVVY

-906 EKNLFA
+906 ERDLFA
-912 QKNIEYVDDAL
+912 EKKIDYVEDSL
-923 NFDNKKLLK
+923 NFDKHDLLK
-932 KQLFTQW
+932 KQLFNTW
-939 KERLRITEDESNWA
+939 EKRLRITKDENNWA
-953 VEQAWKALDKNDE
+953 VEQAWKALEYNDAQ
-966 KIMKEGRTILDEAV
+966 IMQEGRQILDDAV
-980 ANDEIVILLLS
+980 KNNEIVILLLG
-991 RPYHSDPGLNHEVLD
+991 RPYHTDPGLNHEVLD
-1006 EFQSLGYK
+1006 EFQSLGFK
-1014 TLSMRAIPKDE
+1014 TLSMRAIPKDP
-1025 AYLSDYFGEEIKEGY
+1025 AYLGRYFKNDINKGY
-1040 IKSVYDI
+1040 IESAYDI
-1047 RDVWAE
+1047 RDVWEE
-1053 NYSTNSSQKVWAA
+1053 NYSTNSAQKVWAA

-1087 DAPTYA
+1087 DAPTYS

-1099 SASHTPHLTLHDID
+1099 GASRTPHLTLHDID

-1131 LEQYKQSLTPKGAKK
+1131 LDQYKNQLIQKEENKQTTYITQPKG
-1146 QYNSYKKGVTA
+1146 VLV